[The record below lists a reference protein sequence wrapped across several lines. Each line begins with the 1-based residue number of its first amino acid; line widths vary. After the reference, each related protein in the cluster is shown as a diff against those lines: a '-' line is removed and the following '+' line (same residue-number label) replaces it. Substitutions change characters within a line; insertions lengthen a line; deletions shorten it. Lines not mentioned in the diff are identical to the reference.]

1 LLPFRN
7 RTSAFS
13 GFYRN
18 NALDKIAET
27 FFLLPFRNR
36 TSAFSGFYRNNALDK
51 IEETE
56 VDTPQDEKQKS
67 Q

>member
-1 LLPFRN
+1 MMLRCNTKNSGRILFLFFLLPFRN
-7 RTSAFS
+7 RTSAIS

-27 FFLLPFRNR
+27 
-36 TSAFSGFYRNNALDK
+36 
-51 IEETE
+51 E
-56 VDTPQDEKQKS
+56 VDTPQHEKQKS

>member
-1 LLPFRN
+1 MMLRCSTKNSGRFFLLPFRN
-7 RTSAFS
+7 RTCDIS

-27 FFLLPFRNR
+27 
-36 TSAFSGFYRNNALDK
+36 
-51 IEETE
+51 E
-56 VDTPQDEKQKS
+56 VDTPQHEKQKS